1 MSLYLFFFFFYPIFI
16 YFFFYSMYVFWYI
29 FSELQRIASMNK
41 KKQGATMCL
50 NFEPGI
56 WIPKVV
62 LIKQNLFQKR

>member
-1 MSLYLFFFFFYPIFI
+1 MSLYLSFFLTLYLFFII
-16 YFFFYSMYVFWYI
+16 FFYSMYVFWYI

-41 KKQGATMCL
+41 KKRVATMCL